1 MTVQIKDYEKGMVLS
16 RELNSNDSVQIAII
30 ELTHIAT
37 EQYEFGDNLEIE
49 VIEDW
54 KILFFLFKKILTTR

>member
-49 VIEDW
+49 VIED
-54 KILFFLFKKILTTR
+54 